1 MAKYREQPCIHYVC
15 KGTCDLGRDADQKS
29 LCQHCPTYRP
39 RAKAL
44 VGNKKYKAAK
54 AKYVE

>member
-1 MAKYREQPCIHYVC
+1 MAKYREQPCMHYVC
-15 KGTCDLGRDADQKS
+15 KGNCDLNRDADQKG

-44 VGNKKYKAAK
+44 VGNKKYKEAK